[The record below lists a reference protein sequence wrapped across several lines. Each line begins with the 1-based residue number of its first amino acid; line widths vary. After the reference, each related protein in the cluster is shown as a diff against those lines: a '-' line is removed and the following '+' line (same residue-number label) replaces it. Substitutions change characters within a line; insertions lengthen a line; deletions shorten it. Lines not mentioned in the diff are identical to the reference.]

1 MARPRKFDEAEVI
14 AAARDQFWSTGYAGT
29 SLDDLTAATCLGRG
43 SLYAA
48 FGDKHALFLTALDEY
63 TSTVMAAVT
72 EDLRAADAPAI
83 ERLTAHIRN
92 TASASPADARRG
104 CLVAKSAAELG
115 ATDKAVLQ
123 RVRRALMTYQG
134 QLRVVIEQAQ
144 QEGDIDPNVDAEA
157 LALMVLTMLR
167 GSEALRKAGFPPAK
181 IRTVAE
187 QTVALL
193 SDTAVALTP

>member
-63 TSTVMAAVT
+63 TSTVMAA
-72 EDLRAADAPAI
+72 
-83 ERLTAHIRN
+83 
-92 TASASPADARRG
+92 ARRG